1 MRYIEEEG
9 KTVEEAL
16 EKALERGGVDRSEA
30 RFEVLSEGVGGKPA
44 RIRLYL
50 EAEDLDLIEGT
61 IKEFLEKLGTR
72 GEVEI
77 EPQKKRYY
85 VNIRTRGYDSALI
98 GRGGKTLEALDYL
111 LNLMLKRKK
120 TDINISLDVSHYRLR
135 KREFLINKAK
145 AIAQRV
151 KETGREM
158 RMDPLSPEERRLVR
172 DALKRDK
179 EIRTYTVDRGG
190 ELILVIAPSKSLKK
204 G

>member
-16 EKALERGGVDRSEA
+16 EKALEKSGIERSEA
-30 RFEVLSEGVGGKPA
+30 RFEVLSEGVGGRLA

-50 EAEDLDLIEGT
+50 EAEELDFIEST
-61 IKEFLEKLGTR
+61 VKEFLDKLGTR

-77 EPQKKRYY
+77 EPMKKKYY
-85 VNIRTRGYDSALI
+85 VNIHTRGYDSALI

-120 TDINISLDVSHYRLR
+120 PDINITLDVSRYKKR
-135 KREFLINKAK
+135 KREFLLNKAK
-145 AIAQRV
+145 AIARRV

-172 DALKRDK
+172 DALRKDK
-179 EIRTYTVDRGG
+179 EIRTYTVDRSG
-190 ELILVIAPSKSLKK
+190 ELILIIAPSKSLKK

>member
-9 KTVEEAL
+9 RTVEEAL
-16 EKALERGGVDRSEA
+16 EKALERVGIDRSEA
-30 RFEVLSEGVGGKPA
+30 RFEVLSEGGGGKSA
-44 RIRLYL
+44 KIRLYI
-50 EAEDLDLIEGT
+50 EAEELDIIEST
-61 IKEFLEKLGTR
+61 VKDFLDKLGTR

-85 VNIRTRGYDSALI
+85 VNIHTRGYDSALI

-111 LNLMLKRKK
+111 INLMLKRKK
-120 TDINISLDVSHYRLR
+120 TDISITLDVSRYRQR
-135 KREFLINKAK
+135 KREFLLNKAK
-145 AIAQRV
+145 AIARRV

-172 DALKRDK
+172 DALRKDK
-179 EIRTYTVDRGG
+179 EVRTYTVDRGG

-204 G
+204 S